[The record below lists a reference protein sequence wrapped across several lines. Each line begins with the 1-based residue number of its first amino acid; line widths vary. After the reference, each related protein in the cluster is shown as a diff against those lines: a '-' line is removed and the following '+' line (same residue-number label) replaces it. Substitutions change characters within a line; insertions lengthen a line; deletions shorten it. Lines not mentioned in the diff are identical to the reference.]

1 MNAEYRAGRGE
12 LGYRESPTEPQVLAE
27 RRFLRNYSF
36 CLLGSADAA
45 EEVVR
50 ETYTRWYLLSEKQ
63 RAAEAPDAWLL
74 LVASRLCIGRDG

>member
-1 MNAEYRAGRGE
+1 MTAEYPTGRGE
-12 LGYRESPTEPQVLAE
+12 LGYRDYPTEPEVLAE

-50 ETYTRWYLLSEKQ
+50 ETYTRWYLLSETQ